1 MIKNYAGS
9 FVRRSLTAV
18 LAVAL
23 SASLLGTGARAG
35 MVSGSDAFTQ
45 QNNIAIGSMP
55 SGSTVSNATSFV
67 DVALATNAPST
78 GDFLTY
84 VPNNTDVGSGV
95 TVPVHTG
102 ASSFSFGDNAFGHFN
117 ATSETIIFQGSGFA
131 NLTFLGT
138 FTPGTDFTGGQTA
151 APAIFGIQFSQNG
164 GSIVDSGTITTS
176 AVPEPSSMALLG
188 IGLTSFLAFRRRFS
202 KSKKLPVA

>member
-23 SASLLGTGARAG
+23 SSALLGTIAQAG
-35 MVSGSDAFTQ
+35 PVSGSDAFTQ
-45 QNNIAIGSMP
+45 QNSIAIGSLP
-55 SGSTVSNATSFV
+55 AGSTVSNATSFI
-67 DVALATNAPST
+67 DVALATNAPAT
-78 GDFLTY
+78 GDFHTY

-95 TVPVHTG
+95 TVPVANG
-102 ASSFSFGDNAFGHFN
+102 ASSFTFGDSAFGMFT
-117 ATSETIIFQGSGFA
+117 ATSETIVFQGSGFA
-131 NLTFLGT
+131 NLTFTGT
-138 FTPGTDFTGGQTA
+138 FTPGSDFTGGQTA

-164 GSIVDSGTITTS
+164 GSIVDSGTITTA

-188 IGLTSFLAFRRRFS
+188 IGITGFLAFRRRFS